1 MSFKVSPYK
10 NRVTIAESYRS
21 TLGYRAINQMQPAM
35 RNQGQKKTLERV
47 LDKLNQM
54 NARLNLDTLPS
65 SHQLHE

>member
-1 MSFKVSPYK
+1 MSLQDKLNEAVK
-10 NRVTIAESYRS
+10 T
-21 TLGYRAINQMQPAM
+21 AM
-35 RNQGQKKTLERV
+35 REKKTLERV